1 MMAKKMWNLIPV
13 LLACS
18 VIGLATAAQPAP
30 AGAAKAADA
39 KMKAVATKKA
49 KAAEAQAKAEDRA
62 VANFKN
68 QKGMGGGAM
77 AKK

>member
-1 MMAKKMWNLIPV
+1 MMAKIMWKLIPV
-13 LLACS
+13 MLACS

-39 KMKAVATKKA
+39 KMKAKA

-68 QKGMGGGAM
+68 QKGVMGGAM